1 MAKALLDCRW
11 TILSISEVKRRT
23 RSLAA
28 QVARRAGRTYQ
39 AREGAWKTKESR
51 MDERRFVR
59 FSQRPVLTPSSAK
72 LLVECWLL
80 ASEELDGVLVGDVV
94 ANLAWR
100 LHRTPGD
107 VASALEE
114 LAGKGFLEVD
124 YDAGG
129 EVLAPRK
136 RDAPSSARSGA
147 RSVEESRGDKRR
159 VRAVRRKYSKAFEE
173 VWKIHAR
180 GPKSKAG
187 DEYLAAVGNGVTH
200 DELIEK
206 LSGYVAAELR
216 PDDNPP
222 FKGQHLFRWLR
233 HEGWQETFDLQ
244 TTDELPIAFNWFP
257 PAPKELEEDQ

>member
-1 MAKALLDCRW
+1 VAKALLDCRW

-23 RSLAA
+23 RSLAP

-94 ANLAWR
+94 ADLAWR

-129 EVLAPRK
+129 EVLAPGE
-136 RDAPSSARSGA
+136 RDAPSGA
-147 RSVEESRGDKRR
+147 RSVEVSREEIKR
-159 VRAVRRKYSKAFEE
+159 VRAVRRKYSEAFEE

-180 GPKSKAG
+180 GPKAKA
-187 DEYLAAVGNGVTH
+187 DEEYLAAVANGVTH

-257 PAPKELEEDQ
+257 PALKELEEDK